1 MSYMTE
7 ETIFLDSSVFLRFF
21 IDGVAVFENL
31 PNSLVTSTNVIEEV
45 TYVLIKQKA
54 RETEGKKLHYEL
66 LRFLR
71 ENPLQVTRIF
81 KEIRKDIRTVLEG
94 LTIRVLEPADF
105 EEMWS
110 AIETYGLLPND
121 ALIAATC
128 KINGIRKIATFDEDF
143 KKVDFLEVSVPS
155 SG

>member
-66 LRFLR
+66 LRF
-71 ENPLQVTRIF
+71 
-81 KEIRKDIRTVLEG
+81 
-94 LTIRVLEPADF
+94 
-105 EEMWS
+105 
-110 AIETYGLLPND
+110 
-121 ALIAATC
+121 
-128 KINGIRKIATFDEDF
+128 
-143 KKVDFLEVSVPS
+143 
-155 SG
+155 